1 MSEKL
6 FTDLGLSDPILKA
19 IGEMGFE
26 KPTPVQEKTI
36 PAFIDTDEDILALAQ
51 TGTGKTAAFG
61 LPLMTRLDFTKNQ
74 TQALIICP
82 TRELCLQISKDLKA
96 YSKYMPAVKIVAVY
110 GGAGIYG
117 QIDELKRGA
126 QIIVATPGRLQDLME
141 RKRIN
146 ITQVDYVV
154 LDEADEMLNMGFRDD
169 IESILSNTPD
179 EKRVCLF
186 SATMEKDVREIAN
199 KYLRKPLEVTIG
211 KKNTSNEN
219 ITHEYSVV
227 HAKDKYA
234 ALKRMLDF
242 NSDNIYAIVFCT
254 TKNETQDISDKLI
267 RDGYNSDCIHGD
279 LSQQQREKVMSRFRH
294 HAIKILCATD
304 VAARG
309 IDVQGLTHVIHFHL
323 PDDVENYTH
332 RSGRTA
338 RAGKTGISFTLLNMR
353 EVYKLRDIERISGV
367 KFKRVLIPSPAE
379 VRDKK
384 LLAFIDTFSNSEI
397 NEGIFDD
404 AVVTGMQ
411 PLLELDPAELI
422 KKMISLELRR
432 FSADY
437 LEGVDLNVSQDY
449 ARRNDGP
456 GVGGGDGGGRG
467 SKLFINLGSRDG
479 FNIDAMKELVIENC
493 NLKKKDI
500 VFVVIKGVYSFVEV
514 APDKVDDVLNGL
526 NGRMFQNRKVRIENQ
541 GQSSFEGSGGSGP
554 KRRSYGS
561 RDGGG
566 GSGGNRSSRSGGG
579 GGYARKSEGG
589 YKSENTREYG
599 NRSGQSRPRK
609 KY

>member
-6 FTDLGLSDPILKA
+6 FTDLGLSDSILKA

-36 PAFIDTDEDILALAQ
+36 PAFIDTNEDIMALAQ

-61 LPLMTRLDFTKNQ
+61 LPLMSRLDFTNNQ

-126 QIIVATPGRLQDLME
+126 QIIVATPGRLQDLMA
-141 RKRIN
+141 RKRVN

-199 KYLRKPLEVTIG
+199 KYLRKPIEVTIG

-219 ITHEYSVV
+219 ITHEYAVV

-397 NEGIFDD
+397 HEEIFDD
-404 AVVTGMQ
+404 AVITGMQ

-437 LEGVDLNVSQDY
+437 LDGIDLNVSQDY
-449 ARRNDGP
+449 AKRSGDGYS
-456 GVGGGDGGGRG
+456 GGGNARG
-467 SKLFINLGSRDG
+467 TKLFINLGSRDG
-479 FNIDAMKELVIENC
+479 FNIDAMKELVCENC
-493 NLKKKDI
+493 NIKRKDI
-500 VFVVIKGVYSFVEV
+500 TFVVIKGVYSFVEV
-514 APDKVDDVLNGL
+514 APDMVDAVIKGL

-541 GQSSFEGSGGSGP
+541 GQSSFEGSGP
-554 KRRSYGS
+554 KRKSYGS
-561 RDGGG
+561 RDGG
-566 GSGGNRSSRSGGG
+566 SSRRTGGGGG
-579 GGYARKSEGG
+579 GGYPRKSEGG
-589 YKSENTREYG
+589 YRSENTREYG
-599 NRSGQSRPRK
+599 GRSSQRPRK